1 MRIVLQ
7 AIMIVK
13 VGNISYTDLG
23 AALYRGSVRASHPTA
38 PGFNSQRSQRF
49 VFWSLRNFSWILML
63 PRFIDCLEK
72 WTAQELNNV
81 DGTNLVLLN
90 SITKTFLTLISRNLA
105 GTGIRIQLDVLCFW
119 RGLLLALT
127 AGPFQVAST
136 LEDLETVTTHQ
147 QDSFPDTWDA
157 LLFWSIFAIIC
168 LTCHELQFL
177 TSVDFEPDRM

>member
-23 AALYRGSVRASHPTA
+23 AALHSGSVRASHPTA
-38 PGFNSQRSQRF
+38 PGFNSKRSQRF
-49 VFWSLRNFSWILML
+49 IFWSLRNFSWILML

-81 DGTNLVLLN
+81 DGTNLVQLN

-105 GTGIRIQLDVLCFW
+105 GTGIRTQLDVICF
-119 RGLLLALT
+119 LAWPPS
-127 AGPFQVAST
+127 G
-136 LEDLETVTTHQ
+136 THGWPLSSSQ
-147 QDSFPDTWDA
+147 YPGRPRNGHHSPT
-157 LLFWSIFAIIC
+157 
-168 LTCHELQFL
+168 
-177 TSVDFEPDRM
+177 R